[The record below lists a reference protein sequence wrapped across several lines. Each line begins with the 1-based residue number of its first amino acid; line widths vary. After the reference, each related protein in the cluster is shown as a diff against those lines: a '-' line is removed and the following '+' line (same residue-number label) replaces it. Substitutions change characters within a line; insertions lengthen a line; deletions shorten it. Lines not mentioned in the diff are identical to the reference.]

1 MMNVNKLGNL
11 IGKNIG
17 NFNYKKS
24 QSLNKTFSPIKLYK
38 FYNLYS
44 SERHET
50 FRFINPIIYSLD
62 SIFNNCRY
70 RYIGDES
77 GNLLAGYVYKFRKNL
92 RDEKSL
98 FIDALAR
105 NKNLKSDKLTRNL
118 MIQIYD
124 DIKKLAI
131 KNDAKEITL
140 YVFARDTKL
149 RKNYE
154 SLGFILDEKSEI
166 PRAYVMR
173 ARVDKFLNNAYYK
186 FRKYKAL
193 LNISSIFD
201 DPALKSKLNNKI

>member
-11 IGKNIG
+11 IGNNLG
-17 NFNYKKS
+17 EFNYKKS
-24 QSLNKTFSPIKLYK
+24 QALNKTFSPVKLYK

-70 RYIGDES
+70 RYIRDET

-92 RDEKSL
+92 KDEKSL

-105 NKNLKSDKLTRNL
+105 NKKLRSDKLTRNL
-118 MIQIYD
+118 MIEIYD
-124 DIKKLAI
+124 DIKNLAI

-140 YVFARDTKL
+140 FVFARDTKL